1 MLTAIV
7 VAVIGALGTV
17 LAAMVTTL
25 QRRQAEFRKES
36 SDQHGVLM
44 GLVKNIDKRTIDTAI
59 TVKVLAH
66 QMQDHLADHGEKPS
80 EVTTT
85 EKTPKKRTAVRK

>member
-7 VAVIGALGTV
+7 VAAIGAFGTV

-25 QRRQAEFRKES
+25 QRRQAEFRQES

-44 GLVKNIDKRTIDTAI
+44 GLVKNIDKRTMDTSI
-59 TVKVLAH
+59 TVKVLTH
-66 QMQDHLADHGEKPS
+66 QMQDHLASHGEQPA
-80 EVTTT
+80 EVSTT
-85 EKTPKKRTAVRK
+85 EKAPRKRTTVRK